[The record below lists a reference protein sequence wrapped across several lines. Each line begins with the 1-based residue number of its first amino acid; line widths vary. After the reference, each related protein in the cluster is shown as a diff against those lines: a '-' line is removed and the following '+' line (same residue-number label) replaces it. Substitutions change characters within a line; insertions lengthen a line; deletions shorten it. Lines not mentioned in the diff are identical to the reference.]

1 MGVKHEIRNP
11 KYETIWIHTL
21 LRKESLGLTG
31 VWKFKILNFQ
41 NRSFGW
47 GGPKLELLL
56 KQPSI
61 IGAICVFDAKKGL
74 DPRFPILVT
83 RYQQGSYFFLENW
96 IFAYSYQRF

>member
-1 MGVKHEIRNP
+1 MGVKHEIRKP

-41 NRSFGW
+41 NRDFGCD
-47 GGPKLELLL
+47 GPKSELLK

-61 IGAICVFDAKKGL
+61 IRAICVFDAKKVVPGMKTGELSRCQKRSKKNFGIL
-74 DPRFPILVT
+74 DFCL
-83 RYQQGSYFFLENW
+83 
-96 IFAYSYQRF
+96 